1 MGFTIERSAGVSTVH
16 IIDGLVA
23 ADRRELRF
31 AMLGELADSVGMVRF
46 DFAGASHIDAAGLGL
61 LVSLSRLA
69 REHGTELRLLH
80 LDEELRTL
88 FMLTKLDTMF
98 EIERPD
104 GEEDGGDAARPAPTS
119 PRPTAPSRLGSEDRP
134 RP

>member
-1 MGFTIERSAGVSTVH
+1 MGFTIERSASVSTVH

-31 AMLGELADSVGMVRF
+31 VMLGELADGVGTVRF

-98 EIERPD
+98 SIERPD
-104 GEEDGGDAARPAPTS
+104 GEDGGAAPRPAPTP
-119 PRPTAPSRLGSEDRP
+119 PRPAAPSRPDSEDRP